1 MYEILTQV
9 IGFAG
14 MGICISSF
22 ACKRSNGIVLLQ
34 AVGNALFIVH
44 FLMLGAYSGC
54 FNIAIVV
61 FSNLIL
67 LLCMQGKQW
76 ASWIGWRWIFSLF
89 SVIVCTITW
98 RNLYSLLPCIST
110 IVLILTVW
118 TRRATVIRLGKIT
131 VVGPGWILYNL
142 YVRSWSGVFSESF
155 GILSALFSLAYYRW
169 NGQMSHLDISNEDLL
184 ATKRKRRTGQKSPD

>member
-34 AVGNALFIVH
+34 AVGNGLFIVH

-61 FSNLIL
+61 FSNFIL
-67 LLCMQGKQW
+67 LFCMQGKRW
-76 ASWIGWRWIFSLF
+76 AAWIGWRWIFCLF
-89 SVIVCTITW
+89 SGIVCVITW
-98 RNLYSLLPCIST
+98 RDLYSLLPCIST
-110 IVLILTVW
+110 IALILTAW
-118 TRRATVIRLGKIT
+118 TQRETVIRLGKIT
-131 VVGPGWILYNL
+131 VVGPGWIIYNL
-142 YVRSWSGVFSESF
+142 YVSSWSGVLSESF
-155 GILSALFSLAYYRW
+155 GILSALFSLVYYRRI
-169 NGQMSHLDISNEDLL
+169 GRMSRLDTPDEDSR
-184 ATKRKRRTGQKSPD
+184 TDNKRGAY